1 MSISKKDVVAILSAD
16 GDQIPFFME
25 KACHQRS
32 NNTVTYSKNV
42 FLPISNVCRNDCGY
56 CTFRQNPQD
65 PKTNLLMY
73 PEEVMKII
81 GHGHDR
87 GCREALFTF
96 GEHADENP
104 LVLEALK
111 KVGHETILDYLYF
124 LCEETL
130 NKTNLLPHSN
140 PGILEKSELKM
151 LKEVN
156 ASMD

>member
-65 PKTNLLMY
+65 PKTNLLMD

-87 GCREALFTF
+87 AAGRHF
-96 GEHADENP
+96 
-104 LVLEALK
+104 
-111 KVGHETILDYLYF
+111 YF
-124 LCEETL
+124 WRTC
-130 NKTNLLPHSN
+130 
-140 PGILEKSELKM
+140 
-151 LKEVN
+151 
-156 ASMD
+156 